1 MIPVCIFTYA
11 GDSLPIRECVRSVIN
26 AGLFPVVCDDAADS
40 LSRDVVAML
49 EDAGAEYV
57 LTTFERRGNLNGTD
71 TAAGIART
79 LHEACGRYGTSCAIK
94 LDSDTIL
101 IDPTQ
106 FLNGNV
112 GVHSTVQNRRAAFGC
127 VYSLAAETALC
138 VAKELE
144 FGHFDPTAPEDL
156 AIWDAVAA
164 LNHQRTM
171 HDFNPD
177 HGAFASVPIGSDP
190 VDCIRFAAL
199 TFGNVPDGGWTD
211 RPFQIMQEMRR
222 FNQHLEKLSQG

>member
-11 GDSLPIRECVRSVIN
+11 GDSLPIRECVRSVI
-26 AGLFPVVCDDAADS
+26 ASGLFPVICDDAANP
-40 LSRDVVAML
+40 LPRPTVAML
-49 EDAGAEYV
+49 EDYGAEYIQ
-57 LTTFERRGNLNGTD
+57 TTFQRRGNLNGTD

-79 LHEACGRYGTSCAIK
+79 LHDACGRYGSPSAIK

-101 IDPTQ
+101 IDPTP
-106 FLNGNV
+106 FLSGNV
-112 GVHSTVQNRRAAFGC
+112 GVYSTVQNRRAAFGC

-164 LNHQRTM
+164 SNHPRSM

-177 HGAFASVPIGSDP
+177 FGAFASVPIGSDP

-211 RPFQIMQEMRR
+211 RPFQIFSEMKR
-222 FNQHLEKLSQG
+222 FNDHLEKLSKG